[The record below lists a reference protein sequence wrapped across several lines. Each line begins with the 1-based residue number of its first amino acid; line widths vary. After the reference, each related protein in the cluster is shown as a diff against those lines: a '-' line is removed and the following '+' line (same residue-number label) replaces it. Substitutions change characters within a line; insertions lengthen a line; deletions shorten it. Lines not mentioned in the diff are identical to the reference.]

1 MDTNNIS
8 SILEAIAKAN
18 EAVKQVP
25 ALEAEINDLMQKV
38 ENSADTIAT
47 LNDRINV
54 QASTLTDR
62 AETIARLEKELSEAR
77 FREQAARE
85 ANDRA
90 ITTLRDIVDFANVAL
105 PVPAKPEVVEEA
117 IAHAVEMAQAVPL
130 ADTDTASSGEIA
142 KSEPAPS
149 MTIETGKDNTVYGYG
164 DLNKIEPEPA
174 SKPHAGQPYADK
186 PWWMSDSEWFAL
198 GGQEWTWKQH
208 GYATKPSW
216 WAAD

>member
-25 ALEAEINDLMQKV
+25 ALEAEIKDLNGILDQSYAV
-38 ENSADTIAT
+38 IAT
-47 LNDRINV
+47 LKDQV
-54 QASTLTDR
+54 HTQQSTLTDR

-117 IAHAVEMAQAVPL
+117 KPEPVPL
-130 ADTDTASSGEIA
+130 AEPAGVQSGEVMKSNITASTEAIPEGA
-142 KSEPAPS
+142 
-149 MTIETGKDNTVYGYG
+149 G
-164 DLNKIEPEPA
+164 DTEKA
-174 SKPHAGQPYADK
+174 SKPYLGQSWMAK
-186 PWWMSDSEWFAL
+186 PNWVTDSEWEAE
-198 GGQEWTWKQH
+198 GGQPHWEYQ
-208 GYATKPSW
+208 GYASKPSW
-216 WAAD
+216 W